1 MSGEAQI
8 LTWAATD
15 SPHRSNIP
23 LLQCSLWDHA
33 AAALMALTRAG
44 MDRGQGRLCK
54 TKPISSGRNLC

>member
-15 SPHRSNIP
+15 SPRYSNIP
-23 LLQCSLWDHA
+23 SSAIPSPDCSTVPLT
-33 AAALMALTRAG
+33 ALTGAG